1 MALVTEA
8 LNPNGANMG
17 INQGDAA
24 GAGLPEHVHA
34 HVVPRWRGDTN
45 FMTTLGDVRVMPASL
60 EDMALMY
67 RSHLAN

>member
-45 FMTTLGDVRVMPASL
+45 FMTTLGDVRVMPSSL

-67 RSHLAN
+67 RSHLSS